1 MAKKCNFPG
10 ILQWL
15 GTDKMG
21 IYVQFGPAI
30 LSYICEDN
38 LKTSLIGGDEAGIF
52 ARDFLILKV

>member
-1 MAKKCNFPG
+1 MAEKCNFPG

-15 GTDKMG
+15 RTDKMG

-30 LSYICEDN
+30 LSYVCGDN

-52 ARDFLILKV
+52 A